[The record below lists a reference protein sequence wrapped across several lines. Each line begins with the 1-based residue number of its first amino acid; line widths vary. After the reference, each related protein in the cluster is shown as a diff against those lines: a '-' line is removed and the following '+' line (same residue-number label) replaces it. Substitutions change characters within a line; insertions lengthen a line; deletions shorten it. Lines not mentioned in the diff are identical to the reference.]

1 MPQDSDE
8 IDRGACLLHQKL
20 QLLNIC
26 IRKKAM
32 AASDPC
38 IDRACEEYD
47 LAVIRESE
55 VFTLKPPGYKIT
67 GIEMYTCIRVIAFN
81 GADQPVCHG
90 VIFQQE
96 PRSLANTWPA
106 QSKFRV
112 PANPSGPP
120 TTFNAGNSALRTMN
134 LAPSAIPDSKR

>member
-1 MPQDSDE
+1 MSEVRWFWEQGIRIPRMPQDSDE

-55 VFTLKPPGYKIT
+55 VFRL
-67 GIEMYTCIRVIAFN
+67 
-81 GADQPVCHG
+81 
-90 VIFQQE
+90 
-96 PRSLANTWPA
+96 
-106 QSKFRV
+106 
-112 PANPSGPP
+112 
-120 TTFNAGNSALRTMN
+120 
-134 LAPSAIPDSKR
+134 